1 MRLDSRYSTESNCWR
16 TQCRWCFLFMIRH
29 CMIVLLYMHIYPV
42 RAYTGATLCKH
53 RDHQGNG
60 LTQTKPIAH
69 MLQLPLSELPVAK
82 PAASA
87 KFRVATE
94 LGTCC
99 FQSSIILAGLF
110 ERNAFGNRLALSFLD
125 KYLFSFSFSLS
136 LSLWFYSFTLLNG
149 VLKSLPRHKLFTTAQ
164 PTKARKQINIR
175 AGNGQLLPRTEWSD
189 LSRYILRLF
198 QYLSTSFRCVSKMQS
213 SCWRGHTNHTTWR
226 KTDPQSCSACQSL
239 LFYLRSTFA
248 R

>member
-1 MRLDSRYSTESNCWR
+1 MLLPIQYHTCRSLWKKRFWKSTCAFIPWQVSVL
-16 TQCRWCFLFMIRH
+16 FL
-29 CMIVLLYMHIYPV
+29 
-42 RAYTGATLCKH
+42 
-53 RDHQGNG
+53 
-60 LTQTKPIAH
+60 
-69 MLQLPLSELPVAK
+69 
-82 PAASA
+82 
-87 KFRVATE
+87 
-94 LGTCC
+94 
-99 FQSSIILAGLF
+99 
-110 ERNAFGNRLALSFLD
+110 
-125 KYLFSFSFSLS
+125 SLS
-136 LSLWFYSFTLLNG
+136 LSLWFCSFTLLNG

>member
-1 MRLDSRYSTESNCWR
+1 MLSLYDKTLHDRICISIQYVHTLE
-16 TQCRWCFLFMIRH
+16 QLFASIEIIKAMAWH
-29 CMIVLLYMHIYPV
+29 KLSPL
-42 RAYTGATLCKH
+42 
-53 RDHQGNG
+53 
-60 LTQTKPIAH
+60 PICCNFRCLSCQSQS
-69 MLQLPLSELPVAK
+69 LQLPLSLELPRNSAHVASNPVSYLQVSLK
-82 PAASA
+82 ETLLEIDLRFHSL
-87 KFRVATE
+87 T
-94 LGTCC
+94 
-99 FQSSIILAGLF
+99 SICS
-110 ERNAFGNRLALSFLD
+110 LSL
-125 KYLFSFSFSLS
+125 SLS